1 MYRRALERI
10 KRKFGS
16 GALRGSLPVRHT
28 DLAYLAAS
36 RWRGLPRKRGWTGAT
51 AIGDFDTDNF
61 LVLRCFWAV
70 LHQWLCL
77 GSRAWCASSLSLTWP
92 SGSLLRF
99 APALCLGAW
108 IHCGGTTPLP
118 ATWLSGT
125 AERFIL
131 AFDLTV
137 GLVAAL
143 HHGGALH
150 PWVGL
155 GLALHLW
162 LCLDC
167 RALALGTSHYITG
180 FVATIF
186 LLVDCRDDRAAH
198 WLRCSAP
205 SRISKGNTTR
215 MGSRR
220 SQLSTSTLFWQIEV
234 VVSSDQF
241 GWWDHWSSTGW
252 TSLWQSWEDRLGP
265 EGTPSWWDVWHGGR
279 GIEPT
284 CSWWSSWSNYWGI
297 AAGTHP
303 FRCSVP
309 HGRPEECLRPDGSR
323 PGHTGLGAFL
333 QLQPWQ
339 DELGRVLRGV
349 WDAAGRGK
357 WPCWVVPQQ
366 CWPLLPLLPGIRLGN
381 ENNRWHKAPSWWW
394 LQPIPR
400 RKAVGIASES
410 KPPQRWSWDLLRGL
424 MGLRQ
429 RDLLWPGRLVRL
441 PGGWMV
447 VILWGWRLV
456 RRWLRWPMVRVLRG
470 GWVLELWAIWRT
482 RWTRSSSLRR
492 TCERWCKWHWR
503 VLWQGR
509 QTWKSRRMFQLWLQ
523 VAHGERLP
531 FGEETDFSQG
541 KGASY
546 WKGKGYGGK
555 NNAKGWNRR
564 PYFKGNFKGKKGY
577 GKSKNGKKGFS
588 RFGKGSWFTSSTST
602 ETPLAAPVLMASR
615 GLDITDGIP
624 DESTK
629 MRRQASHNAKEY
641 VIHTS
646 SEEQEEVLKLSRSS
660 NQEKNQEAANTDKT
674 TEKADDEGSNSGRAK
689 KTHSV
694 AFSFAS
700 SFHDNNEY
708 FVVRG
713 QKRRGLLID
722 PGAASGLIGSETLRD
737 LLETCVYPFG
747 TQDNY
752 EIRYDRTSPVSGING
767 ASDRTLGQVTVPLQT
782 NGQSISYT
790 GEILG
795 GQGSLCPALVGNPA
809 LRSMNSVLFTNYFEN
824 GDGLL
829 STDYVSEKD
838 GEEIKR
844 FKLFRLLL
852 TESGHYLLPTDE
864 PGTKNKLP
872 DGTRQEVVAFYT
884 KVVKESM
891 RLWNDV
897 SEKMRHCFFSDATLA
912 TQTEGDRGDLLQP
925 CEDPEE
931 CGKQETA
938 EMLPA
943 PDSLDKIGNKE
954 AQDVSLNGI
963 LLESQFSHDTHNEE
977 KPCDLFHNQE
987 AQLLHSDEEIFP
999 RYKEDQ
1005 IPENMDH
1012 NKMVK
1017 RYRAIPEEFYSK
1029 SGFRPITPSNF
1040 PKWFQRARNKGLKWH
1055 FWEICSG
1062 SGRLSLTLL
1071 LAGLVIVPPIDAR
1084 YGWDLNDLGH
1094 QRYLNMARDE
1104 FAPGVIHCSPDCAP
1118 WSVSSNLKD
1127 PELRHLE
1134 RLRDQPGLA
1143 WIQETCEHQDAHDR
1157 GYVIKQPLGSAM
1169 MKDGPETPIHLERI
1183 QGNRA
1188 KQRVDQCMHEARD
1201 ERGWL
1206 IQKATGLSAN
1216 FKFVKTAL
1224 RCSGHNGQQHSH
1236 LQGQAPNGLSRTSMA
1251 AVYPKT
1257 MCQRMR
1263 LDIIR
1268 YLDQKKLLNIKA
1280 WPKELSWFSA
1290 QHFYECVRC
1299 TLGRSC
1305 PKGIEHTMIP
1315 GQCRHGKWA
1324 AGTEPETKSDPV
1336 KRWKTTTNKETME
1349 QVILNNN
1356 SNIEMTV
1363 ECSHWLKK
1371 MLMETVHNALG
1382 LFSEAS
1388 NRKVEYEHWIDNALM
1403 LSLFK
1408 EVFNQHMEVK
1418 AVKASLRP
1426 FKKSPPNPQVVS
1438 STAYLR
1444 LHIVGNV
1451 KEWQLH
1457 PIEDLR
1463 EMSHNQIHADIEVED
1478 WLVTVYGQELGTVP
1492 APSTPTT
1499 RPRSIPPQPELP
1511 PRQDDAAL
1519 LPQVRERPA
1528 DPEEQVAIQEAPYE
1542 EFDAP
1547 DRKDL
1552 DNIKPIKP
1560 NYNIRRVLHKLPSL
1574 VTNGDNTRARQLL
1587 LGLHERLWHTPV
1599 SDFVS
1604 LLRRAGMPTEVLEQA
1619 REAVAGCAVCRKYI
1633 RLPNRPQ
1640 TRTGG
1645 AHVFNEAIQI
1655 DLFNMDGTWFLIML
1669 DEATRFKMCSVVEGQ
1684 ESDQLLSCIL
1694 KSWIYMFGPPFKIV
1708 MDQQCS
1714 LMGHETAAEFERLGM
1729 TRVPKG
1735 TTAGQGAEQHTGT
1748 GLVERH
1754 VQLLKLTMLKLRAE
1768 LARQGLPHDLQDLCQ
1783 EGAMAHNITLN
1794 YGGATPSMAVFGML
1808 PRGFYELDSDGIMT
1822 TTGALQTD
1830 VTPFERAIRIR
1841 QTALAQTQQAIAEDR
1856 VARAS
1861 RTKPHQLKL
1870 GELTAG
1876 TSEVEF
1882 CREVKGDP
1890 GWRGPALLLR
1900 LDEQEG
1906 TAVIQYQGKPYLVAL
1921 RHIRPYQGIFM
1932 VEVQNETVETALHH
1946 LMRYVE
1952 SLTDYKIYMCGWL
1965 QKKNGSWYKVPKDEY
1980 PVKKVMHWA
1989 EEVSKSLRKQKL
2001 HGIMMGKSLRTFK
2014 PPSNTTGTLL
2024 SWLRGGRA
2032 YSIMECKNA
2041 NHLQVKK
2048 FSGLAREDLCVLYFY
2063 YYQFP
2068 SAEMESVEQPA
2079 RSVAINPSPPQQ
2091 PEDGAQDMQI
2101 DPVNRKRDGPE
2112 TRTVVLAPERKKQKM
2127 MMVRRDLEFL
2137 RMFYIEDSRNKQIL
2151 VDFPEDWRIGYDL
2164 MTIATRNFLLQRR
2177 EQERAALPV
2186 LFNIEYKQDS
2196 AAIACLRTAKI
2207 YKVDDETKNIEDEA
2221 ITPELWDQVDA
2232 ADKAEIAQF
2241 VNEGAFKKIHK
2252 DQITAEMTVVDAR
2265 WIRKWKRHPD
2275 RSLRVK
2281 SRLCARGFLDKQKG
2295 ELTTRSTTATRLSQR
2310 ILVSHAAS
2318 DASRTL
2324 ESIDISGAF
2333 LKGFNFEQI
2342 REALR
2347 QMGIDSPHRTVI
2359 IIPPLNVFRHLAE
2372 LSDKFHIPEHQ
2383 IHDYALLAIKP
2394 IYGLNDAPLAW
2405 QLCLHNHIKDSGG
2418 QKSHLDENTF
2428 SWKENGD
2435 CIAMATT
2442 HVDDI
2447 AISAPIKWIN
2457 NTNESF
2463 TKRFGKVTRQQL
2475 PFSHCGCE
2483 YTMVYDGYKICQKEF
2498 AEKVKPAPVPNRPD
2512 SSRLTKEELS
2522 NYRSILGALL
2532 WLTATRLDLI
2542 ADISLLQSRVTIAE
2556 VKDLKQANQVLEKV
2570 LEFKDVGL
2578 YYRHFRTK
2586 HRRLVCIHDA
2596 SSASKGRNY
2605 AQEGILV
2612 GLADDLFYNKT
2623 LDTEMV
2629 FDDAG
2634 PFGVQLHGGVFHIL
2648 HSSGGKAK
2656 RVSYSTSHAET
2667 LSMVGGMET
2676 THSSWWEWL
2685 RSCTRRKLP
2694 AFNSSLEF
2702 KKAAFLNFPWTFTG
2716 TVRTS
2721 SSWWLVHGL
2730 SHKIKVNASTSWAS
2744 RRAESL
2750 EGCVWWCWCLQTA
2763 WHRIHWRNRWYT
2775 TACSTC
2781 SQLEWCNSQ
2790 TKKIIQ

>member
-1 MYRRALERI
+1 M
-10 KRKFGS
+10 
-16 GALRGSLPVRHT
+16 
-28 DLAYLAAS
+28 
-36 RWRGLPRKRGWTGAT
+36 
-51 AIGDFDTDNF
+51 
-61 LVLRCFWAV
+61 
-70 LHQWLCL
+70 
-77 GSRAWCASSLSLTWP
+77 
-92 SGSLLRF
+92 
-99 APALCLGAW
+99 
-108 IHCGGTTPLP
+108 
-118 ATWLSGT
+118 
-125 AERFIL
+125 
-131 AFDLTV
+131 
-137 GLVAAL
+137 
-143 HHGGALH
+143 
-150 PWVGL
+150 
-155 GLALHLW
+155 
-162 LCLDC
+162 
-167 RALALGTSHYITG
+167 
-180 FVATIF
+180 
-186 LLVDCRDDRAAH
+186 
-198 WLRCSAP
+198 
-205 SRISKGNTTR
+205 
-215 MGSRR
+215 
-220 SQLSTSTLFWQIEV
+220 
-234 VVSSDQF
+234 
-241 GWWDHWSSTGW
+241 
-252 TSLWQSWEDRLGP
+252 
-265 EGTPSWWDVWHGGR
+265 
-279 GIEPT
+279 
-284 CSWWSSWSNYWGI
+284 
-297 AAGTHP
+297 
-303 FRCSVP
+303 
-309 HGRPEECLRPDGSR
+309 
-323 PGHTGLGAFL
+323 
-333 QLQPWQ
+333 
-339 DELGRVLRGV
+339 
-349 WDAAGRGK
+349 
-357 WPCWVVPQQ
+357 
-366 CWPLLPLLPGIRLGN
+366 
-381 ENNRWHKAPSWWW
+381 
-394 LQPIPR
+394 
-400 RKAVGIASES
+400 
-410 KPPQRWSWDLLRGL
+410 
-424 MGLRQ
+424 
-429 RDLLWPGRLVRL
+429 
-441 PGGWMV
+441 
-447 VILWGWRLV
+447 
-456 RRWLRWPMVRVLRG
+456 
-470 GWVLELWAIWRT
+470 
-482 RWTRSSSLRR
+482 
-492 TCERWCKWHWR
+492 
-503 VLWQGR
+503 
-509 QTWKSRRMFQLWLQ
+509 
-523 VAHGERLP
+523 
-531 FGEETDFSQG
+531 
-541 KGASY
+541 
-546 WKGKGYGGK
+546 
-555 NNAKGWNRR
+555 
-564 PYFKGNFKGKKGY
+564 
-577 GKSKNGKKGFS
+577 
-588 RFGKGSWFTSSTST
+588 
-602 ETPLAAPVLMASR
+602 
-615 GLDITDGIP
+615 
-624 DESTK
+624 
-629 MRRQASHNAKEY
+629 
-641 VIHTS
+641 
-646 SEEQEEVLKLSRSS
+646 
-660 NQEKNQEAANTDKT
+660 
-674 TEKADDEGSNSGRAK
+674 
-689 KTHSV
+689 
-694 AFSFAS
+694 
-700 SFHDNNEY
+700 
-708 FVVRG
+708 
-713 QKRRGLLID
+713 
-722 PGAASGLIGSETLRD
+722 
-737 LLETCVYPFG
+737 
-747 TQDNY
+747 
-752 EIRYDRTSPVSGING
+752 
-767 ASDRTLGQVTVPLQT
+767 TVPLQT

-963 LLESQFSHDTHNEE
+963 LPESQFSHDTHNEE

-1157 GYVIKQPLGSAM
+1157 GYVIEQPLGSAM

-1418 AVKASLRP
+1418 AVKVSLRP

-2676 THSSWWEWL
+2676 THSSW
-2685 RSCTRRKLP
+2685 
-2694 AFNSSLEF
+2694 
-2702 KKAAFLNFPWTFTG
+2702 
-2716 TVRTS
+2716 
-2721 SSWWLVHGL
+2721 
-2730 SHKIKVNASTSWAS
+2730 
-2744 RRAESL
+2744 
-2750 EGCVWWCWCLQTA
+2750 
-2763 WHRIHWRNRWYT
+2763 
-2775 TACSTC
+2775 
-2781 SQLEWCNSQ
+2781 
-2790 TKKIIQ
+2790 